1 MKKLLS
7 SILILTLS
15 FYSFSLESLAMEFNN
30 QQENPAQTLSD
41 LDTGLSIES
50 KNKQDKP
57 NDIEEVKNSSSSE
70 NDKRTIM
77 EKTADVMK
85 ENLKTHNEQVQNE
98 IQKIKDMS
106 GWEFKLYLIKS
117 HFNSIF
123 LILDT
128 IFLCSLFGYYSV
140 KNYNLGF
147 KAGQEEFLKRS
158 RDSANCP
165 SDLYTELNNFKKS
178 LGKLLT
184 AIKSGE
190 IKNFDSIKS
199 LYYNATNFYD
209 TYLR

>member
-15 FYSFSLESLAMEFNN
+15 FYSFNLESLAMEFNN
-30 QQENPAQTLSD
+30 QGKPEQTLSD
-41 LDTGLSIES
+41 LDADFSTES

-57 NDIEEVKNSSSSE
+57 NDIEEVKNSARNE
-70 NDKRTIM
+70 NDKKTIM
-77 EKTADVMK
+77 EKTADAMK
-85 ENLKTHNEQVQNE
+85 ENLKKHNEQIRNE

-117 HFNSIF
+117 HFNFIF
-123 LILDT
+123 LILDA

-158 RDSANCP
+158 RDSVNYR

-190 IKNFDSIKS
+190 IKNFDNIKS